1 MSLSPGRVGR
11 CGPEF
16 IDSEKREV
24 RTPRSRE
31 TQIEEKR
38 MRALEASENNQKNA
52 RAAPCGA
59 APVNVMGMQLGSYS
73 QHEQHIAREPT

>member
-24 RTPRSRE
+24 RTPRSPE

-59 APVNVMGMQLGSYS
+59 APVKVMGMQLGSYS